1 MTWHRRRQSTA
12 IDAKGIRLGVMAE
25 EETSKRT
32 RKSPQERRAEVL
44 DAAVQLISE
53 RGFNGISIQDVAD
66 RVGISKQGV
75 LRYVENKDT
84 MLALVFDEYYGQ
96 TGTPEDFFSSSMPGS
111 DPSAPHFPAYL
122 RYLVKHNSRRRMM
135 VQLFTVLSAESLNP
149 DHPLHDEFMERMD
162 NIWHIIPVIHGWFR
176 RNSAHGRKAC
186 GRWCARPWKSWM
198 ASSCGGCANRKS
210 TYAQNGLKWKPAVP
224 RALWDAY
231 R

>member
-1 MTWHRRRQSTA
+1 
-12 IDAKGIRLGVMAE
+12 MAE

-75 LRYVENKDT
+75 LRYVENKDK
-84 MLALVFDEYYGQ
+84 MLALVYDEYYGQ
-96 TGTPEDFFSSSMPGS
+96 TGTPEDFFSSGMPGS

-122 RYLVKHNSRRRMM
+122 HYLVKHNSRRRMM

-162 NIWHIIPVIHGWFR
+162 NIW
-176 RNSAHGRKAC
+176 AHYSRYPWLVPPQLGSWEESGIQLWWLREPEVDLC
-186 GRWCARPWKSWM
+186 GEWAEMENMLFPS
-198 ASSCGGCANRKS
+198 
-210 TYAQNGLKWKPAVP
+210 P
-224 RALWDAY
+224 LWDSY

>member
-1 MTWHRRRQSTA
+1 
-12 IDAKGIRLGVMAE
+12 MAE

-75 LRYVENKDT
+75 LRYVDNKDK
-84 MLALVFDEYYGQ
+84 MLALVYDEYYGQ
-96 TGTPEDFFSSSMPGS
+96 TGTPEDFFSSGMPGS

-135 VQLFTVLSAESLNP
+135 VQLFAVLSAESLNP

-162 NIWHIIPVIHGWFR
+162 NIWAALFPLSMVGSAATRLMGGKYATGGAQGHGNHGWHPAMVAARTGSRPMR
-176 RNSAHGRKAC
+176 RMG
-186 GRWCARPWKSWM
+186 
-198 ASSCGGCANRKS
+198 
-210 TYAQNGLKWKPAVP
+210 
-224 RALWDAY
+224 
-231 R
+231 

>member
-1 MTWHRRRQSTA
+1 MRPTMTWHRRRQSTA
-12 IDAKGIRLGVMAE
+12 IEAKGIRLGVMAE

-75 LRYVENKDT
+75 LRYVENKDK
-84 MLALVFDEYYGQ
+84 MLALVYDEYYGQ
-96 TGTPEDFFSSSMPGS
+96 TGTPED
-111 DPSAPHFPAYL
+111 
-122 RYLVKHNSRRRMM
+122 YLVKHNSRRRMM

-162 NIWHIIPVIHGWFR
+162 NIWAHYSRYPWLVPPQLGSWEESMRPVV
-176 RNSAHGRKAC
+176 RKAMEIMD
-186 GRWCARPWKSWM
+186 GIQLWWLREPEVDLCAEWAEMENLLFPE
-198 ASSCGGCANRKS
+198 
-210 TYAQNGLKWKPAVP
+210 P
-224 RALWDAY
+224 LWDAY

>member
-1 MTWHRRRQSTA
+1 
-12 IDAKGIRLGVMAE
+12 MAE

-75 LRYVENKDT
+75 LRYVENKDK
-84 MLALVFDEYYGQ
+84 MLALVYDEYYGQ
-96 TGTPEDFFSSSMPGS
+96 TGTPEDFFSSGMPGS

-122 RYLVKHNSRRRMM
+122 HYLVKHNSRRRMM

-162 NIWHIIPVIHGWFR
+162 GIWEHYSKYPWVVPPQLGAWADSMRPVV
-176 RNSAHGRKAC
+176 RKAMEIMD
-186 GRWCARPWKSWM
+186 GIQLWWLREPEVDLCAEWAEMENLLFPE
-198 ASSCGGCANRKS
+198 
-210 TYAQNGLKWKPAVP
+210 P
-224 RALWDAY
+224 LWDAY